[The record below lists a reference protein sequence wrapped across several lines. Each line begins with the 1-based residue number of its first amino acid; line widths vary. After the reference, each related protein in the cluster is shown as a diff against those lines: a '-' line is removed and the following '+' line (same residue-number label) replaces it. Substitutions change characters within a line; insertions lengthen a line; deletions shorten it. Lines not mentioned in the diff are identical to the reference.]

1 MNFNLFLLALRA
13 RLTLFTVVLGFT
25 VVAAS
30 AASLI
35 LPKSY
40 KATVSLLVDAKEE
53 QSVGVTLRPLIQPQ
67 EMVSYLQTQMDIITS
82 AKVARNVIEDM
93 KLADNPAL
101 RARLISKPARNAE
114 SSEAENAEASENALV
129 EFLHKGLKVDTSQS
143 SVIQVTFTAREPRLS
158 ADIANAFAK
167 AYIRTMLELRVEP
180 TREAAAWF
188 NEQLKTLRVSLEDA
202 QAKLT
207 DYNRRRGIVS
217 ADEHFDVENTRLGT
231 LADQV
236 TRAQELTSQ
245 WNNRDQQ
252 ARDSLQRSG
261 ATERLPDILDNPFLQ
276 KLKEEML
283 RGEAKLKELSTQYGA
298 NHPQYQRQAS
308 ENQSLREKL
317 DAETAKA
324 VAAISSSA
332 RQSRQRE
339 DDLKRAMSVQRSRVL
354 DLKEDRNGLT
364 VLRRNVESAERAY
377 DTAMQRFVVSQVDS
391 RANQTNITVLN
402 PAVAPRDPSRPK
414 VFLNIALSV
423 VVGVMLGIGMVLLAE
438 RFDRRVRSRSDLNLA
453 EVPVL
458 AVLNSWQPAGHR
470 LLGRS
475 GSTRRALP
483 NPG

>member
-1 MNFNLFLLALRA
+1 MNLNHFLLALKA
-13 RLTLFTVVLGFT
+13 RFMLFAVVLGFT
-25 VVAAS
+25 VMAAS
-30 AASLI
+30 AVSVM

-40 KATVSLLVDAKEE
+40 KSTVSLLVDAKDE
-53 QSVGVTLRPLIQPQ
+53 QSLGNALRPLIPQQ

-82 AKVARNVIEDM
+82 EKVARNVIGDM

-101 RARLISKPARNAE
+101 RNRLESKPVEDAE
-114 SSEAENAEASENALV
+114 SSENRLV
-129 EFLHKGLKVDTSQS
+129 DYLRGGLKVETSQS
-143 SVIQVTFTAREPRLS
+143 SVIQVTFTARDPRLA

-167 AYIRTMLELRVEP
+167 SYISTMLELRVEP
-180 TREAAAWF
+180 TREAATWF
-188 NEQLKTLRVSLEDA
+188 NEQLKTLRANLEDA

-207 DYNRRRGIVS
+207 DYHRRRGIVS
-217 ADEHFDVENTRLGT
+217 ADERFDVEITRLGT

-245 WNNRDQQ
+245 WNNRDQV

-276 KLKEEML
+276 KLKEDL
-283 RGEAKLKELSTQYGA
+283 QRGEAKLRELSTQYGL

-317 DAETAKA
+317 EAETGKA
-324 VAAISSSA
+324 VAAIGSSA

-339 DDLKRAMSVQRSRVL
+339 EDLRKAMTMQRNRVL
-354 DLKEDRNGLT
+354 DLKEDRNELT

-402 PAVAPRDPSRPK
+402 PAVAPRSPSRPR
-414 VFLNIALSV
+414 VFLNIALAV
-423 VVGVMLGIGMVLLAE
+423 VVGGMLGIGMVLLAE
-438 RFDRRVRSRSDLNLA
+438 MFDRRVRSRSDLNLA
-453 EVPVL
+453 EVPLL
-458 AVLNSWQPAGHR
+458 AVINTWQPARQR

>member
-13 RLTLFTVVLGFT
+13 RFTLFAVVLGFT

-30 AASLI
+30 AASLL

-40 KATVSLLVDAKEE
+40 QATASLLVDAKDE
-53 QSVGVTLRPLIQPQ
+53 QSLGASMRPLVQPH

-82 AKVARNVIEDM
+82 AKVARNVIADM
-93 KLADNPAL
+93 KLTDNVAVRSL
-101 RARLISKPARNAE
+101 LE
-114 SSEAENAEASENALV
+114 SRSGDNAEATQNELV
-129 EFLHKGLKVDTSQS
+129 AFLRRGLKVQTSQS
-143 SVIQVTFTAREPRLS
+143 SVIQVSFTAREPRLS

-167 AYIRTMLELRVEP
+167 SYISTMLELRVEP
-180 TREAAAWF
+180 TREAATWF
-188 NEQLKTLRVSLEDA
+188 NEQLKTLRINLEDA
-202 QAKLT
+202 QARLT

-217 ADEHFDVENTRLGT
+217 ADEHFDVESTRLGT

-283 RGEAKLKELSTQYGA
+283 RGEAKLKELSTQYGSA
-298 NHPQYQRQAS
+298 HPQYQRQES
-308 ENQSLREKL
+308 ENESLRDKL
-317 DAETAKA
+317 EAETRKA
-324 VAAISSSA
+324 VAAIGSSA

-339 DDLKRAMSVQRSRVL
+339 EDLRRAMAMQRSRIL

-402 PAVAPRDPSRPK
+402 PAVAPRDPSRPR

-423 VVGVMLGIGMVLLAE
+423 VVGVMLGIGMVMLAE
-438 RFDRRVRSRSDLNLA
+438 RFDRRVRSRTDLNLA
-453 EVPVL
+453 DVPVL
-458 AVLNSWQPAGHR
+458 AVLNPWQPTRHR
-470 LLGRS
+470 QLERS
-475 GSTRRALP
+475 GGARRALP

>member
-1 MNFNLFLLALRA
+1 MNFNLFMLALRA
-13 RLTLFTVVLGFT
+13 RFTLFAVVLGFT
-25 VVAAS
+25 VIAAS

-40 KATVSLLVDAKEE
+40 RATVSLLVDAKDE
-53 QSVGVTLRPLIQPQ
+53 QSMGAALRPLIQPQ

-93 KLADNPAL
+93 KLADNQAV
-101 RARLISKPARNAE
+101 RARLENRLAE
-114 SSEAENAEASENALV
+114 SAESLENGLI
-129 EFLHKGLKVDTSQS
+129 EFLHSGLKVETSQS
-143 SVIQVTFTAREPRLS
+143 SVIQVSFTARESRLS

-167 AYIRTMLELRVEP
+167 AYISTILELRVEP
-180 TREAAAWF
+180 TREAATWF
-188 NEQLKTLRVSLEDA
+188 NEQLKTLRINLEDA
-202 QAKLT
+202 QARLT

-245 WNNRDQQ
+245 WNNRDQL
-252 ARDSLQRSG
+252 ARDSLERSG
-261 ATERLPDILDNPFLQ
+261 ATERLPDILDNAFLQ

-283 RGEAKLKELSTQYGA
+283 SGEAKLKELSTQYGA
-298 NHPQYQRQAS
+298 NHPLYQRQAS

-317 DAETAKA
+317 DAETRKA

-339 DDLKRAMSVQRSRVL
+339 EDLRKAMAVQRNRVL

-391 RANQTNITVLN
+391 RANQTNITILN
-402 PAVAPRDPSRPK
+402 PAVAPRDPSRPR
-414 VFLNIALSV
+414 VFVNIALSV

-438 RFDRRVRSRSDLNLA
+438 MFDRRVRSRSDLYLA

-458 AVLNSWQPAGHR
+458 AVLNTWQPAR
-470 LLGRS
+470 RRMLGRS

>member
-1 MNFNLFLLALRA
+1 MDFNLFLLALRA
-13 RLTLFTVVLGFT
+13 RLTLFAVVLGFT
-25 VVAAS
+25 VLAAS
-30 AASLI
+30 AVSLI

-53 QSVGVTLRPLIQPQ
+53 QSLGTALRPLIQPQ

-93 KLADNPAL
+93 KLADNTAL
-101 RARLISKPARNAE
+101 RARLLGKPAENAAL
-114 SSEAENAEASENALV
+114 SETEKAEASENALI

-143 SVIQVTFTAREPRLS
+143 SVIQVTFTAQEARLA

-180 TREAAAWF
+180 TREAATWF
-188 NEQLKTLRVSLEDA
+188 NEQLQSLRANLEDA

-207 DYNRRRGIVS
+207 DFNRRRGIVS

-283 RGEAKLKELSTQYGA
+283 RGEAKLKELSTQYGPA
-298 NHPQYQRQAS
+298 HPQYQRQAS

-332 RQSRQRE
+332 TQSRQRE
-339 DDLKRAMSVQRSRVL
+339 QDLKRAMSAQRSRVL

-391 RANQTNITVLN
+391 RAKQTNITVLN

-414 VFLNIALSV
+414 VFLNIALSL

-438 RFDRRVRSRSDLNLA
+438 RFDRRVRSRSDLYMA
-453 EVPVL
+453 EVPML
-458 AVLNSWQPAGHR
+458 AVLNTWQPAGQR
-470 LLGRS
+470 LLGRA

>member
-13 RLTLFTVVLGFT
+13 RLTLFAVVLGFT

-101 RARLISKPARNAE
+101 RARLISKPSRNAE

-129 EFLHKGLKVDTSQS
+129 EYLHSGLKVDTSQS
-143 SVIQVTFTAREPRLS
+143 SVIQVTITAREPRLS

-283 RGEAKLKELSTQYGA
+283 RGEAKLKELSTQYGP

-470 LLGRS
+470 LLGHS

>member
-13 RLTLFTVVLGFT
+13 RVTLFAVVLGFT
-25 VVAAS
+25 VMAAS
-30 AASLI
+30 VASLM

-53 QSVGVTLRPLIQPQ
+53 QSVGATLRPLIQPQ

-93 KLADNPAL
+93 KLADNPVL
-101 RARLISKPARNAE
+101 RARLVAKPAENAA
-114 SSEAENAEASENALV
+114 SSEAEKAESLENALV
-129 EFLHKGLKVDTSQS
+129 EYLHTGLKVDTSQS

-180 TREAAAWF
+180 TRDAAAWF

-202 QAKLT
+202 QARLT

-217 ADEHFDVENTRLGT
+217 ADEHFDVENTRLGA

-236 TRAQELTSQ
+236 TRAQELSSQ
-245 WNNRDQQ
+245 WTNRDQQ

-276 KLKEEML
+276 KLKEELL
-283 RGEAKLKELSTQYGA
+283 RGEAKLRELSTQYGA
-298 NHPQYQRQAS
+298 NHPQYQRQTS

-324 VAAISSSA
+324 VAAIGSSA
-332 RQSRQRE
+332 AQSRQRE
-339 DDLKRAMSVQRSRVL
+339 QDLRRAMSAQRSRVL

-391 RANQTNITVLN
+391 RAQQTNITVLN

-423 VVGVMLGIGMVLLAE
+423 VVGVMLGIGIVLLAE
-438 RFDRRVRSRSDLNLA
+438 RFDRRVRSRSDLYMA
-453 EVPVL
+453 DVPML
-458 AVLNSWQPAGHR
+458 AVLNTWQPAGHR
-470 LLGRS
+470 LLGHS

>member
-13 RLTLFTVVLGFT
+13 RFTLFLVVLGFT

-30 AASLI
+30 AASLM

-53 QSVGVTLRPLIQPQ
+53 QSLGTAMRPLIQPQ

-93 KLADNPAL
+93 KLADNVAVH
-101 RARLISKPARNAE
+101 ARLESKA
-114 SSEAENAEASENALV
+114 AENAEGTENGLI
-129 EFLHKGLKVDTSQS
+129 EFLHSGLKVETSQS

-180 TREAAAWF
+180 TREAATWF
-188 NEQLKTLRVSLEDA
+188 NEQLKTLRVNLEDA
-202 QAKLT
+202 QARLT

-252 ARDSLQRSG
+252 ARDSLERSG

-276 KLKEEML
+276 KLKEELL

-317 DAETAKA
+317 DTETRKA
-324 VAAISSSA
+324 VTAIGSSA

-339 DDLKRAMSVQRSRVL
+339 DDLRKAMAVQRNRVL

-402 PAVAPRDPSRPK
+402 PAVAPRNPSRPR

-438 RFDRRVRSRSDLNLA
+438 RFDRRVRSRSDLILA

-458 AVLNSWQPAGHR
+458 AVLNTWQPTRHR

-475 GSTRRALP
+475 GGTRRSLP

>member
-13 RLTLFTVVLGFT
+13 RVTLFAVVLGFT
-25 VVAAS
+25 VMAAS
-30 AASLI
+30 VASLM

-53 QSVGVTLRPLIQPQ
+53 QSVGATLRPLIQPQ

-101 RARLISKPARNAE
+101 RARLVAKPAENAA
-114 SSEAENAEASENALV
+114 SSEAEKAESLENALV
-129 EFLHKGLKVDTSQS
+129 EYLHTGLKVDTSQS

-283 RGEAKLKELSTQYGA
+283 RGEAKLKELSTQYGP

-391 RANQTNITVLN
+391 RAQQTNITVLN

-438 RFDRRVRSRSDLNLA
+438 RFDRRVRSRSDLYTA
-453 EVPVL
+453 DVPML
-458 AVLNSWQPAGHR
+458 AVLNTWQPAGHR
-470 LLGRS
+470 LLGHS

>member
-13 RLTLFTVVLGFT
+13 RFTLFAVVLGCT

-30 AASLI
+30 AASLM

-40 KATVSLLVDAKEE
+40 QATSSLLVDAKDE
-53 QSVGVTLRPLIQPQ
+53 QSLGASMRPLVQPH

-82 AKVARNVIEDM
+82 AKVARNVIEDL
-93 KLADNPAL
+93 KLADNVAVRSL
-101 RARLISKPARNAE
+101 L
-114 SSEAENAEASENALV
+114 ENRSADDAEATQNELIA
-129 EFLHKGLKVDTSQS
+129 FLRRGLKVQTSQS
-143 SVIQVTFTAREPRLS
+143 SVIQVSFTAREPRLS

-167 AYIRTMLELRVEP
+167 SYISTMLELRVEP
-180 TREAAAWF
+180 TREAATWF
-188 NEQLKTLRVSLEDA
+188 NEQLKTLRINLEDA
-202 QAKLT
+202 QARLT

-236 TRAQELTSQ
+236 TRAQEQTSQ

-283 RGEAKLKELSTQYGA
+283 RGEAKLKELSTQYGSA
-298 NHPQYQRQAS
+298 HPQYQRQES
-308 ENQSLREKL
+308 ENESLRDKL
-317 DAETAKA
+317 EAETRKA
-324 VAAISSSA
+324 VAAIGSSA

-339 DDLKRAMSVQRSRVL
+339 EDLRRAMAVQRNRIL

-402 PAVAPRDPSRPK
+402 PAVAPRDPSKPR

-423 VVGVMLGIGMVLLAE
+423 VVGVMLGIGMVMLAE
-438 RFDRRVRSRSDLNLA
+438 RFDRRVRSRTDLNLA
-453 EVPVL
+453 DVPVL
-458 AVLNSWQPAGHR
+458 AVLNPWQPTRHR
-470 LLGRS
+470 LLERS
-475 GSTRRALP
+475 GGARRALP

>member
-1 MNFNLFLLALRA
+1 
-13 RLTLFTVVLGFT
+13 
-25 VVAAS
+25 
-30 AASLI
+30 
-35 LPKSY
+35 
-40 KATVSLLVDAKEE
+40 
-53 QSVGVTLRPLIQPQ
+53 
-67 EMVSYLQTQMDIITS
+67 
-82 AKVARNVIEDM
+82 
-93 KLADNPAL
+93 
-101 RARLISKPARNAE
+101 
-114 SSEAENAEASENALV
+114 
-129 EFLHKGLKVDTSQS
+129 VDTSQS

-180 TREAAAWF
+180 TREAATWF
-188 NEQLKTLRVSLEDA
+188 NEQLEALRVNLEDA

-207 DYNRRRGIVS
+207 DYNRGRGIVS
-217 ADEHFDVENTRLGT
+217 TDEHFDVENTRLGT

-245 WNNRDQQ
+245 WTNREQQ

-276 KLKEEML
+276 KLKEETL
-283 RGEAKLKELSTQYGA
+283 RGEAKLKELSTQYGV
-298 NHPQYQRQAS
+298 NHPQYQRQAT

-317 DAETAKA
+317 EAETAKA

-332 RQSRQRE
+332 AQSRQRE
-339 DDLKRAMSVQRSRVL
+339 RDLRRAMSAQRSRVL

-391 RANQTNITVLN
+391 RAKQTNITVLN
-402 PAVAPRDPSRPK
+402 PAVAPRVPARPK
-414 VFLNIALSV
+414 VFLNIALSM

-438 RFDRRVRSRSDLNLA
+438 RFDRRVRSRSDLNMA

-458 AVLNSWQPAGHR
+458 AVLNTWQPAGHR
-470 LLGRS
+470 LLGHS

>member
-13 RLTLFTVVLGFT
+13 RFTLFAVVLGFT
-25 VVAAS
+25 VIAAS

-53 QSVGVTLRPLIQPQ
+53 QSLGTALRPLIQAQ

-101 RARLISKPARNAE
+101 RARLASKPAENAE
-114 SSEAENAEASENALV
+114 SSENALL
-129 EFLHKGLKVDTSQS
+129 EFLHSGLKVDTSQS
-143 SVIQVTFTAREPRLS
+143 SVIHVSFTAREPRLS

-180 TREAAAWF
+180 TREAATWF
-188 NEQLKTLRVSLEDA
+188 NEQLKSLRANLEDA

-283 RGEAKLKELSTQYGA
+283 RGEAQLKELSTQYGA

-339 DDLKRAMSVQRSRVL
+339 QDLRKAMSVQRNRVL

-402 PAVAPRDPSRPK
+402 PAVAPRDPSRPR

-438 RFDRRVRSRSDLNLA
+438 RFDRRVRSRSDLILA